1 MVNAKKEVNCD
12 YCGSSN
18 EPAQILTSKKAYFG
32 NKVSDVLHAI
42 TQRNIPPTLAIKVC
56 YICFSKFV
64 QCERTIQK
72 IQEFVDKGLST
83 SGGKK
88 KGANNDEVKVE
99 QSEEEVKNKK
109 KPMKKRSLSVPGLGT
124 LQPLAIFEA
133 EQPKLSKGKTDSD
146 ILENS
151 VVLKPAKT
159 IDKKNNSVLSFFSPV
174 TATAADS
181 EEEEESEAEEKEL
194 PPNNVLIPDIFE
206 CRRCDFKVK
215 QQKPMKQHYMQVH
228 GQMRPRIYFCPMC
241 TKSFGI
247 AKTLTEH
254 AKTVHGIEEQ
264 PKEKGAA
271 GRAKTVDKEVPAVKK
286 RRKSV
291 VNVKVDNTP
300 AAEDDDDDIEIIEE
314 KSSVPAQTSLVK
326 QQTSFSRPQTPAKQQ
341 TPSMPQTPVKSQKT
355 PLKVQTPLKPLE
367 NEDHDESITGIRALN
382 EHKKNKKSVANVD
395 YTFAINGSSASTPKP
410 NGEPIPS
417 NSQLTCSICDAE
429 QPSVKTMQRHM
440 STSHGIDKA
449 KIFKCHKCEKSLAS
463 KQSLN
468 YHLSWHAANPDAEV
482 SSKRQITQADGP
494 SSKRSKTKEAEDEF
508 TDVADGAVSPPK
520 KSKKLSETL
529 NDVAVPSPKK
539 SKKLSETL
547 NDVAVPSPKKSK
559 KLSETLNDVAV
570 PSPKKSKKLSQTLND
585 VAVPSP
591 KKSKKLS
598 ENLNDVAVSSP
609 KKSQEEPIVSLLS
622 DAEKWIFPRPKKTKE
637 RKESESVNISNGN
650 SISASPS
657 YPLSDMDVVNPS
669 VQPHKREMLTS
680 TCESTTADESE
691 FNCSQCPKSVK
702 SQRRLES
709 HIAKMHGKSLKC
721 SNCYN
726 KYNTRQSYVVH
737 FGECEGEA
745 KESNLPC
752 GVRKCKKV
760 FGTVK
765 SLEDHLKK
773 RHQW

>member
-1 MVNAKKEVNCD
+1 MVNAKKEVICD

-18 EPAQILTSKKAYFG
+18 EPAQILSSKKAYFG

-88 KGANNDEVKVE
+88 KNAINDEVDVV
-99 QSEEEVKNKK
+99 QSEEEVKKK
-109 KPMKKRSLSVPGLGT
+109 KQPIKKRSLSMPGLGT

-174 TATAADS
+174 AATAADS
-181 EEEEESEAEEKEL
+181 EEEESEAEEKEL
-194 PPNNVLIPDIFE
+194 PQNNVIIPDIFE

-215 QQKPMKQHYMQVH
+215 LQKLMKQHYIQVH
-228 GQMRPRIYFCPMC
+228 GQMRPRIYSCPMC
-241 TKSFGI
+241 TKSFGV
-247 AKTLTEH
+247 AKTLKEH

-264 PKEKGAA
+264 PKDKGAA
-271 GRAKTVDKEVPAVKK
+271 GRAKTDDKEVPTVKK

-300 AAEDDDDDIEIIEE
+300 SAEDVDDDIEIIEE

-326 QQTSFSRPQTPAKQQ
+326 QHTCFSKPQTPAKQQ
-341 TPSMPQTPVKSQKT
+341 TPSTPQTPVKSQKT
-355 PLKVQTPLKPLE
+355 SLKVQTPLKPLE

-382 EHKKNKKSVANVD
+382 EHKKNKSVANVD

-417 NSQLTCSICDAE
+417 SSQLTCSICDAE

-440 STSHGIDKA
+440 STSHGIDKP

-468 YHLSWHAANPDAEV
+468 YHLSSHASYPDVEG
-482 SSKRQITQADGP
+482 SSKRQIIRADGP
-494 SSKRSKTKEAEDEF
+494 SSKRSKNKEAEDEF
-508 TDVADGAVSPPK
+508 IDVADGAVSPPK

-547 NDVAVPSPKKSK
+547 NDM
-559 KLSETLNDVAV
+559 
-570 PSPKKSKKLSQTLND
+570 
-585 VAVPSP
+585 
-591 KKSKKLS
+591 
-598 ENLNDVAVSSP
+598 AVSSP
-609 KKSQEEPIVSLLS
+609 KKSQAEPIVSLLS
-622 DAEKWIFPRPKKTKE
+622 DAEKWIFPRPKKIKE
-637 RKESESVNISNGN
+637 RKESESANISNGN
-650 SISASPS
+650 IINASQS
-657 YPLSDMDVVNPS
+657 YPFVDMDAVNPS

-680 TCESTTADESE
+680 TCESTNTEESE

-721 SNCYN
+721 SNCLN
-726 KYNTRQSYVVH
+726 KYHTRQSYVVH

-752 GVRKCKKV
+752 GVRKCTKV

-765 SLEDHLKK
+765 SLEDHLKR